1 LSILPVSA
9 LSVSLAL
16 GVVASCA
23 ADDGVHQA
31 TLRDLQLQKQLGSQ
45 RDREIRA
52 RDEEIQTLNRRL
64 DEAEAERL
72 GVQKALANATK
83 SMEDLARAQALSR
96 ARAAEFRKL
105 IAQFR
110 NLTEAGTLKV
120 EIRDN
125 RMIVSLGAQVLF
137 DPGKAQL
144 TREGAKALE
153 QIIAVLKG
161 VPDRDLQ
168 VGGHADSATIRSAR
182 FRSSWDLSF
191 ARAVEVVNVMVASG
205 MGAKR
210 LSATGYGDQTP
221 IGPEA
226 TADGRTKNRRIEIML
241 MPRRDELPTMSA
253 EDLGAPPEENSLPV
267 PESTPEISGF
277 PVPAGN
283 SMADQ

>member
-1 LSILPVSA
+1 MSILPVSA

-31 TLRDLQLQKQLGSQ
+31 ALRDLQLQKQLGIH

-64 DEAEAERL
+64 DEAEAERV

-96 ARAAEFRKL
+96 ARAAEFRTL
-105 IAQFR
+105 VAQFR

-144 TREGAKALE
+144 TKEGAKALE
-153 QIIAVLKG
+153 QITDVLKS

-168 VGGHADSATIRSAR
+168 VAGHADSVAIRSAR

-210 LSATGYGDQTP
+210 LSAAGHGDQAP

-241 MPRRDELPTMSA
+241 MPKRDELPTMSA
-253 EDLGAPPEENSLPV
+253 EDLGAPPEENLPPV
-267 PESTPEISGF
+267 PEPTPEISGF

>member
-1 LSILPVSA
+1 MSILPVSV

-31 TLRDLQLQKQLGSQ
+31 TLRDLQIQRQLGSQ

-110 NLTEAGTLKV
+110 DLTEAGTLKV

-168 VGGHADSATIRSAR
+168 VAGHADSATIRSAR
-182 FRSSWDLSF
+182 FRSSWDLSL

-226 TADGRTKNRRIEIML
+226 TADGRTKSRWIEIML
-241 MPRRDELPTMSA
+241 MPKRDELPTMSV

-267 PESTPEISGF
+267 PEPTPEISGF
-277 PVPAGN
+277 PVPAGT
-283 SMADQ
+283 SIADQ